1 MLRFTFRRLLQI
13 IPVLW
18 IIITATFF
26 MIRFVPGGPFTAEKA
41 VTPEILRN
49 LEAHYGLDKPLYRQ
63 YLDYMGSLLRGD
75 FGPSSQYPNRTVNEI
90 IGDKLPTSLELGF
103 ISLAVALAIG
113 ITLGTLAAVKRNS
126 WLDYMCSSVA
136 MVGICVPTFVLG
148 PLLVLT
154 FAIHF
159 QWLNASGWYGPSDR
173 ILPCLTLGCVYAAY
187 IARLTR
193 GGMLRCSTRSYIR
206 TARAKGAGEFGIV
219 FKHALRGG
227 LLPVISF
234 LGPAHRRNPN
244 GVLCDRDHFPNP
256 RSRPRIC
263 EQRLQPRLHL
273 GPRHGHSLRDPDC
286 RPQSRGRHRP
296 DLAQPE
302 TRIRMSPATLPSAT
316 VTPEQIET
324 GNSLWHD
331 AWSRLRKNKLAVF
344 GGVTLLVLSLLCAFG
359 PLFAQSYQDQNLD
372 LGASAPSTAHW
383 LGTDTLG
390 RDLFPAFSSAV
401 ASRSWSASSPLSS
414 PSPSA

>member
-49 LEAHYGLDKPLYRQ
+49 LEAHYGLNKPLYQQ
-63 YLDYMGSLLRGD
+63 YFDYMGSLLRGD
-75 FGPSSQYPNRTVNEI
+75 LGPSFKYPNRTVNEI

-103 ISLAVALAIG
+103 ISLAIALTIG

-126 WLDYMCSSVA
+126 WLDYVCSSTA
-136 MVGICVPTFVLG
+136 MIGICVPTFVLG

-154 FAIHF
+154 FAIRF

-193 GGMLRCSTRSYIR
+193 GGMLEVLNQDYIR
-206 TARAKGAGEFGIV
+206 TARAKGASEARVV

-227 LLPVISF
+227 LLPVVSF
-234 LGPAHRRNPN
+234 LGPGIA
-244 GVLCDRDHFPNP
+244 GILTGSFV
-256 RSRPRIC
+256 
-263 EQRLQPRLHL
+263 
-273 GPRHGHSLRDPDC
+273 
-286 RPQSRGRHRP
+286 
-296 DLAQPE
+296 
-302 TRIRMSPATLPSAT
+302 
-316 VTPEQIET
+316 IET
-324 GNSLWHD
+324 IFQIPGLGREFVNSAFNRD
-331 AWSRLRKNKLAVF
+331 Y
-344 GGVTLLVLSLLCAFG
+344 TLVLGTVILYASLIVIL
-359 PLFAQSYQDQNLD
+359 NLVVD
-372 LGASAPSTAHW
+372 VVQIW
-383 LGTDTLG
+383 LNPKLK
-390 RDLFPAFSSAV
+390 FE
-401 ASRSWSASSPLSS
+401 
-414 PSPSA
+414 